1 MVVKEKQT
9 KNKIVNKE
17 GVKFP
22 LTIKND
28 MRNLQNLMAV
38 SEEDSRAIKILADNT
53 KKLLELNK
61 PDAICMVWRLF
72 KQVVNEGVTLNYETI
87 NMTTD
92 TFIKIFKTD
101 YPGINRDI
109 ESQRDYIINM
119 IMTGDCLR
127 GYDRI
132 HS

>member
-1 MVVKEKQT
+1 
-9 KNKIVNKE
+9 
-17 GVKFP
+17 
-22 LTIKND
+22 
-28 MRNLQNLMAV
+28 MAV
-38 SEEDSRAIKILADNT
+38 SEEDARAIKILADNT
-53 KKLLELNK
+53 KKLLELKK

-72 KQVVNEGVTLNYETI
+72 KQVLNEGVTLNYETI

-92 TFIKIFKTD
+92 TFNKIFKTD
-101 YPGINRDI
+101 YPKINRDI

>member
-1 MVVKEKQT
+1 
-9 KNKIVNKE
+9 
-17 GVKFP
+17 
-22 LTIKND
+22 
-28 MRNLQNLMAV
+28 MAV
-38 SEEDSRAIKILADNT
+38 SEEDARAIKILADNT
-53 KKLLELNK
+53 KKLLELKK

-72 KQVVNEGVTLNYETI
+72 KQVLNEGVTLNYETI
-87 NMTTD
+87 NMTT
-92 TFIKIFKTD
+92 
-101 YPGINRDI
+101 